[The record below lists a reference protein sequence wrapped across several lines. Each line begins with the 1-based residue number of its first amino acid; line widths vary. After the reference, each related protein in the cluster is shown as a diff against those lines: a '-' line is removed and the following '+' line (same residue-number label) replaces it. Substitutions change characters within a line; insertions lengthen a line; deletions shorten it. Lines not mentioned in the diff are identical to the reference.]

1 MKEIRGDAG
10 FKRSPWDRD
19 KNGRWDCNKFD
30 SVQDADDADIDIQQ
44 CNGNLQDN
52 LHCDECRQD
61 GAEHYIRQYAPF
73 GAWMNRSGFIIIVWL
88 PQSIILYIML
98 S

>member
-1 MKEIRGDAG
+1 MYQEKSKMTDHLVESHMKEIRGDAG

-30 SVQDADDADIDIQQ
+30 SVQDADDADIDVQQ

-52 LHCDECRQD
+52 LHCDECGRM
-61 GAEHYIRQYAPF
+61 ELNIIF
-73 GAWMNRSGFIIIVWL
+73 GNTL
-88 PQSIILYIML
+88 L
-98 S
+98 SAHG